1 MCGNGLKQPEYG
13 IRLLHYG
20 FIDSRPFLCDFQ
32 MITYSTT
39 PEDID
44 KKWILIDA
52 DGLVL
57 GRLAAFVATR
67 LRGKH
72 LAKFSPH
79 MDTGDNVIIINAG
92 KVELTGN
99 KLKDKMHYWHTGY
112 PGGIK
117 SRTSGQILKGKF
129 PEKVV
134 SKAIQ
139 RMLPTNKLSR
149 KLMTNLRVYAGSEHP
164 HEAQNP
170 EIIDLG
176 SMNRKNT
183 RSKV

>member
-1 MCGNGLKQPEYG
+1 MFPVN
-13 IRLLHYG
+13 
-20 FIDSRPFLCDFQ
+20 DSFPVRSSIFRNNIYEIA
-32 MITYSTT
+32 MTTYMTT
-39 PEDID
+39 PRDID

-52 DGLVL
+52 EGLVL

-79 MDTGDNVIIINAG
+79 MDTGDNVIIVNAE

-99 KLKDKMHYWHTGY
+99 KSKDKTYYWHTGY

-117 SRTSGQILKGKF
+117 SRTPEQIIQGKF
-129 PEKVV
+129 PERVIT
-134 SKAIQ
+134 KAIK
-139 RMLPTNKLSR
+139 RMLPANKLSR
-149 KLMTNLRVYAGSEHP
+149 RLMTNLRVYPGSEHP
-164 HEAQNP
+164 HKAQNP
-170 EIIDLG
+170 EIIDLA
-176 SMNRKNT
+176 SMNPKNT